1 MLVNEGKSVETNPYG
16 IAYTSLSTAPDWVW
30 TASLPSSGFKTKIHQ
45 SNKLRSSELYQ
56 QQRAFLAYPMF
67 TLCFMS
73 QFAWNSSE
81 EELLLIDATLEIIY
95 TSECSKIKCNS
106 EAVLAYTGLLLE
118 RIISVVCS
126 RSPPLSFPLP
136 FFTDESPAYLSQAPP
151 TLLPLSSC
159 ASQTCF
165 HLPPFTPTCK

>member
-1 MLVNEGKSVETNPYG
+1 M
-16 IAYTSLSTAPDWVW
+16 W
-30 TASLPSSGFKTKIHQ
+30 TASLPSSGFKTKKFTR
-45 SNKLRSSELYQ
+45 SKLEALNSTSS
-56 QQRAFLAYPMF
+56 RGRFLAYPMF

-95 TSECSKIKCNS
+95 TSDVQIKCNS

-126 RSPPLSFPLP
+126 RSLTS
-136 FFTDESPAYLSQAPP
+136 
-151 TLLPLSSC
+151 
-159 ASQTCF
+159 
-165 HLPPFTPTCK
+165 